1 MSKADP
7 KVSDNIKCYLQMIAE
22 YPKLSQAEEK
32 ALYER
37 IQQGDKEA
45 KDRFIRC
52 NLKLVVSVAKQ
63 YARFSVPMMD
73 LIQEGNLGLMKAIEK
88 FDPNLGYRF
97 STYGI
102 QWIRQYISR
111 FIMDKG
117 KVIHI
122 PVHVLE
128 NEFKVRKAIDTLLKE
143 HQKEP
148 TIAQIAKETGFH
160 EDKVVELLNLV
171 QDPLSIDMNVNE
183 EGDTCLSDLIAD
195 PNTEKTMNHMNE
207 EFIHE
212 DIIKS
217 LAILN
222 ERERDIIIKHFG
234 LQRVSAMTL
243 EEIGKEYGIS
253 RERVR
258 QIESAAIRKLKASN
272 VRKYLEA
279 YYQDLK

>member
-1 MSKADP
+1 MSKADS
-7 KVSDNIKCYLQMIAE
+7 KVTDNVKRYLQMIAD
-22 YPKLSQAEEK
+22 YPKLSQAEEL
-32 ALYER
+32 ALYKR
-37 IQQGDKEA
+37 IQQGDKDA
-45 KDRFIRC
+45 KDTFIRC

-88 FDPNLGYRF
+88 FDPSMGYRF

-111 FIMDKG
+111 YIMDKG

-122 PVHVLE
+122 PVHVIE

-143 HQKEP
+143 YQRDP
-148 TIAQIAKETGFH
+148 TIKELAKETGFS
-160 EDKVVELLNLV
+160 EERVIELLNLI
-171 QDPLSIDMNVNE
+171 QDPLSIDMNVNDE
-183 EGDTCLSDLIAD
+183 NDTVLSDLIAD
-195 PNTEKTMNHMNE
+195 PKSDEMINGMNK

-212 DIIKS
+212 DIIKA
-217 LAILN
+217 LTVLN

-234 LQRVSAMTL
+234 LNDQPAITL
-243 EEIGKEYGIS
+243 EEIGQEYGIT

-258 QIESAAIRKLKASN
+258 QIESAAIRKLKATD

-279 YYQDLK
+279 YYHDLK